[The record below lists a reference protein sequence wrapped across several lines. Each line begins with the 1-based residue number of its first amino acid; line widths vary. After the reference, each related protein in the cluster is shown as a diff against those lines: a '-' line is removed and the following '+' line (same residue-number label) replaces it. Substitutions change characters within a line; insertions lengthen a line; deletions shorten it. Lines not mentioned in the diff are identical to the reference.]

1 MIITQK
7 RALVMQ
13 FPQKIRFSTS
23 SLQIR
28 AGTPEKKA
36 LRLAPAMPDV
46 LYSPYANN
54 EEEAP

>member
-1 MIITQK
+1 MIITQNH
-7 RALVMQ
+7 AVVMQ
-13 FPQKIRFSTS
+13 FPQNIRFSTL
-23 SLQIR
+23 SLQFR

>member
-1 MIITQK
+1 MIITQNH
-7 RALVMQ
+7 AVVMQ
-13 FPQKIRFSTS
+13 FPQKIRFSTL
-23 SLQIR
+23 SLQFR

-36 LRLAPAMPDV
+36 LRLAPETSDM